1 MNEPLEIVDDY
12 INSHGIHKIQ
22 SYSLEKVGSEQREAI
37 RSLTESLGPALHIN
51 SITINF
57 SKPITQE
64 ILDAK
69 LIEMAKKD
77 GVDALLSIEGV
88 VERVREYYN
97 KDVLQALVN
106 EDYHAG
112 D

>member
-1 MNEPLEIVDDY
+1 M
-12 INSHGIHKIQ
+12 SR
-22 SYSLEKVGSEQREAI
+22 EQ
-37 RSLTESLGPALHIN
+37 
-51 SITINF
+51 
-57 SKPITQE
+57 
-64 ILDAK
+64 